1 MTTLRWYRQ
10 DKPHITQQLRDGV
23 RPEMVTPTA
32 VGPLDELIALHD
44 EVGAFAALESLET
57 HRSRAGLPEALLLR
71 TVAVLPFLGH
81 GGFRPLADALL
92 REPAVLLR
100 LGWSPVQVQQGDNAQ
115 HRHPAGRQ
123 AESLPCHPDTLR
135 DALARVT
142 ERAWLTAQRTAV
154 AQLFQRRLVRGQVY
168 AVDGTGLGADQRVVA
183 LVCVSG
189 PRPVVV
195 AWRYLEGTASEKGKE
210 AAVTRGLIEQALE
223 TGGRGCIGLL
233 LADALY
239 ADGPLLAWLKYQHG
253 LDALVRLPADRL
265 LYEDVQ
271 GLAAGRRLTW
281 TTQRY
286 LRTVQGHKQ
295 QRTVALAGVGHLDSW
310 PSFREAAAGYGRDDA
325 TLWVCLIRELAP
337 QPQAVAEAQA
347 LVSTRDWPTPG
358 AAFHAFRR
366 RWAIEDDT
374 FRELK
379 EGWGLEEQRWG
390 VQGATVRGRVTLT
403 LLAFNTTQL
412 YRTQA
417 GTRLAAKGIR
427 RLRQA
432 HQRELGVAPLVVYLD
447 GCYGVFAV
455 EELLALLG
463 TPVRTSLLP
472 QLTPRHRPA
481 VPT

>member
-1 MTTLRWYRQ
+1 M
-10 DKPHITQQLRDGV
+10 
-23 RPEMVTPTA
+23 
-32 VGPLDELIALHD
+32 
-44 EVGAFAALESLET
+44 
-57 HRSRAGLPEALLLR
+57 
-71 TVAVLPFLGH
+71 
-81 GGFRPLADALL
+81 
-92 REPAVLLR
+92 
-100 LGWSPVQVQQGDNAQ
+100 
-115 HRHPAGRQ
+115 
-123 AESLPCHPDTLR
+123 
-135 DALARVT
+135 
-142 ERAWLTAQRTAV
+142 
-154 AQLFQRRLVRGQVY
+154 
-168 AVDGTGLGADQRVVA
+168 
-183 LVCVSG
+183 
-189 PRPVVV
+189 
-195 AWRYLEGTASEKGKE
+195 
-210 AAVTRGLIEQALE
+210 
-223 TGGRGCIGLL
+223 
-233 LADALY
+233 
-239 ADGPLLAWLKYQHG
+239 
-253 LDALVRLPADRL
+253 VRLPADRL

-271 GLAAGRRLTW
+271 GLAAGGRLTW

-310 PSFREAAAGYGRDDA
+310 ESFREAAASYGHEGA

-347 LVSTRDWPTPG
+347 LVSTRDWRTPG

-366 RWAIEDDT
+366 RWVIEDDT

-379 EGWGLEEQRWG
+379 EGWGLEAQRWG

-417 GTRLAAKGIR
+417 GAHLAAKGIR

-472 QLTPRHRPA
+472 HLTPKHRPA
-481 VPT
+481 APT